1 MNIKLFLST
10 LSCACLYYHL
20 ASILEKPLAVDC
32 NSTEFR
38 TQLKCSSLRS
48 EMLFGDTSP
57 GAFLCVYVGRISR
70 EKRIDVI
77 AEAVK
82 NISGAYLAIVGDGPL
97 AAYYAAMHGKDNRI
111 YCKPAFLSHAELAEV
126 YASGDI
132 HISGSQFETLGNTVL
147 EAFACGVPVVVPRCQ
162 GFCDT
167 VEDTL
172 DGYLFTPGS
181 SSSAQQYIQLLKD
194 DPVKRAAMG
203 EYGRKVVA
211 TRTVSHVV
219 KDLVGWYRQGMEK
232 HSRTSLIA
240 KIIAL
245 ATLLPTV
252 PIVIIAGWGYV
263 QTVSNG

>member
-1 MNIKLFLST
+1 
-10 LSCACLYYHL
+10 
-20 ASILEKPLAVDC
+20 
-32 NSTEFR
+32 
-38 TQLKCSSLRS
+38 
-48 EMLFGDTSP
+48 MLFGDTSP